1 MPDPSPEQPPSWPPT
16 SEPAATPTNPPRIT
30 ARGVGHLPSKTP
42 VPATPEDEPSAADRF
57 MRPPPSAGAY
67 GEPPQAGPYEEL
79 DPEARRSEWGAF
91 DDATPEVPQQPGPQ
105 QGGAPYGEA
114 PFGGVQRQA
123 PQYGGQGAP
132 EPGYQQSAHQEP
144 PAPQGDW
151 NGQNEGD
158 APDWPPKSSQE
169 WMQQQSQTGWGLT
182 SGGAAWTGAG
192 DIPPPAAAPAPET
205 SAEQSFRPEQAG
217 SPFAAP
223 QQAPGYDPPTYDAP
237 RQPGQGESLEF
248 PELRSDPYEADVYG
262 HNQYRGDSGG
272 QDLYQSDPY
281 QAERLQ
287 AEARQAREEYQAQQQ
302 SEPFPPVPPQPS
314 YGEQRTGAPFGSGAD
329 AFGPVGGAEQ
339 QPDPFAAAPQDQF
352 AQQDPFAA
360 VPQQDPYARQ
370 DAVPAPPQSAY
381 GAPAAYGDQQPF
393 PESAY
398 GEQGTQTAYADQG
411 TQSAYAEQG
420 VPGEGPD
427 AVPAQRSGET
437 AEKAEAPTDSP
448 SGPIRVAP
456 PTHRGV
462 RYAIYGIGGLI
473 TLGLIIGI
481 VLMLGAEP
489 PREPTQPG
497 DGEGDGDSSAE
508 SPGSDEALTPER
520 YTELAAAA
528 GTAEWFSWRYGEAGE
543 NGAEE
548 LAAASG
554 DVLASEPLLGDADRS
569 IQGQLAYVT
578 DESGLTGIDHVT
590 VVESTDESLG
600 LTPRAGGRF
609 TEEGRP
615 ELELQEGATADCI
628 SGLGGELGRP
638 VAMARPEQSAEVNAH
653 SVIAF
658 SSGIV
663 ATAGISGAQGGTCL
677 QLPGGQVPTDVALTD
692 GNELALVTTWTPE
705 SQTGSLVVIA
715 LGDKK
720 DSYQSSWS
728 QAYPGLPNPGHFGEA
743 EIVGTVEL
751 PFTAPTSVDAWSNSS
766 GSVSAERSDVEGGA
780 GRDQVATAG
789 YAIVGDLSASQVA
802 AVDLAST
809 LEGLAA
815 LHYDSTEFA
824 FDATAGEAVG
834 FDGGVADVAA
844 AEGTSAVATSDGT
857 VRELD
862 GSLKETTATEV
873 GANPTCLVVGA
884 QSGAFIATSRGE
896 ATVSWVS
903 GGEVVK
909 ELADSRMADPL
920 CASET
925 PALDVNGYDGTAAVV
940 LVSDY
945 TGQKLHSY
953 LDGQATIPGGGTVG
967 GDGFS
972 YAGAYEVA
980 GNPWGASVT
989 VDLA

>member
-30 ARGVGHLPSKTP
+30 ARGVGHLPSTAPDPDTP
-42 VPATPEDEPSAADRF
+42 DDEQSAADRF
-57 MRPPPSAGAY
+57 LRPPQSGGLFAASPQQ
-67 GEPPQAGPYEEL
+67 QAGPFEEL

-105 QGGAPYGEA
+105 RGNPPYGET
-114 PFGGVQRQA
+114 PFGGAQRQA
-123 PQYGGQGAP
+123 PQAGAP
-132 EPGYQQSAHQEP
+132 DQSDHRDAGYQDPARQA

-151 NGQNEGD
+151 GSTDD
-158 APDWPPKSSQE
+158 APDWPPKSSQD
-169 WMQQQSQTGWGLT
+169 WMHQQSQTGWGLS
-182 SGGAAWTGAG
+182 SGGAAWTAAG
-192 DIPPPAAAPAPET
+192 EPPPAATAPAPE
-205 SAEQSFRPEQAG
+205 QQYFPERN
-217 SPFAAP
+217 AAP
-223 QQAPGYDPPTYDAP
+223 QAPGFDPPTYDAP
-237 RQPGQGESLEF
+237 RQPAQEGGSLEF

-262 HNQYRGDSGG
+262 HNQYRGEAGG

-281 QAERLQ
+281 QADRIQ
-287 AEARQAREEYQAQQQ
+287 AEAQQAREEYQSQQQ
-302 SEPFPPVPPQPS
+302 QGEPFPPVPQQGS
-314 YGEQRTGAPFGSGAD
+314 YGEQRSGAAYGSGAD
-329 AFGPVGGAEQ
+329 AFGSAPEPQ
-339 QPDPFAAAPQDQF
+339 QQQSDPYA
-352 AQQDPFAA
+352 AQQDGFPAA
-360 VPQQDPYARQ
+360 
-370 DAVPAPPQSAY
+370 PQSAY
-381 GAPAAYGDQQPF
+381 GGAAPYSDQQF
-393 PESAY
+393 PES
-398 GEQGTQTAYADQG
+398 AYADQG
-411 TQSAYAEQG
+411 TRQAPAPE
-420 VPGEGPD
+420 
-427 AVPAQRSGET
+427 AVPAQRTGEAT
-437 AEKAEAPTDSP
+437 EQPEAPAEPAP
-448 SGPIRVAP
+448 SNARVAP

-489 PREPTQPG
+489 PREPTEPG
-497 DGEGDGDSSAE
+497 DGEGDASGETGGA
-508 SPGSDEALTPER
+508 EALSPER

-528 GTAEWFSWRYGEAGE
+528 GTAEWFTWRYGEAGE

-554 DVLASEPLLGDADRS
+554 DVLAGEPLFGDADRS
-569 IQGQLAYVT
+569 IQGQLGYLT

-590 VVESTDESLG
+590 VVESTDASLG

-609 TEEGRP
+609 TDEGRP
-615 ELELQEGATADCI
+615 ELELQEGATADCVA
-628 SGLGGELGRP
+628 GLGGELGKP
-638 VAMARPEQSAEVNAH
+638 VALARPEQSAEVNAH

-658 SSGIV
+658 SSGII

-677 QLPGGQVPTDVALTD
+677 QLPDGQVPTDVALTD

-705 SQTGSLVVIA
+705 TQTGSLVVIA

-720 DSYQSSWS
+720 GSYQSSWS
-728 QAYPGLPNPGHFGEA
+728 QSYPGLPNPGHFGSA
-743 EIVGTVEL
+743 AIVGTVEL
-751 PFTAPTSVDAWSNSS
+751 PFTAPTSVDAWSNSG
-766 GSVSAERSDVEGGA
+766 GSLSAARSDVEGGA

-789 YAIVGDLSASQVA
+789 YAIVGDLSAGQVA
-802 AVDLAST
+802 VVDLAST

-815 LHYDSTEFA
+815 QHYDGTEFA
-824 FDATAGEAVG
+824 FDATAGEATG

-844 AEGTSAVATSDGT
+844 TEDASAVATADGT
-857 VRELD
+857 VHELD
-862 GSLKETTATEV
+862 GSLKETAATEV

-896 ATVSWVS
+896 ATISWVS
-903 GGEVVK
+903 GGEVTK
-909 ELADSRMADPL
+909 ELADSRMADPI

-925 PALDVNGYDGTAAVV
+925 PALNAKGYDGTAAVV
-940 LVSDY
+940 LVSDF

-989 VDLA
+989 VDLE